1 MGSDVTPISA
11 PEPLADV
18 HEIDEFC
25 CGEPSLD
32 DWLKRRARANQI
44 SGASR
49 TFVTTRN
56 SRVIAYYALAAGA
69 IASNKAPA
77 RLRRNMPDPIPVFVL
92 GRLAVD
98 RSEQGKMLG
107 ALLLRDAILRSRRAA
122 EFGGVAGV
130 LVHAIS
136 ERARQFYLRHGFI
149 ECPHHPMTL
158 VARMKDLA

>member
-25 CGEPSLD
+25 CDEPSLD

-49 TFVTTRN
+49 TFVATRN

-69 IASNKAPA
+69 IASNKAPT

-136 ERARQFYLRHGFI
+136 EHARQFYLRHGFI